1 MIRTV
6 LVFIALCASI
16 VSASIAGALNID
28 IYGPGQSR
36 VNLFIAEALSK
47 DGAGAL
53 SAIPGNA
60 PADLQQPAAQPNF
73 VAVKNRRRPDERH
86 LEPNRQ
92 TVAAPIVPRVV

>member
-16 VSASIAGALNID
+16 VSASTAGALNID

-53 SAIPGNA
+53 SAILPYLFSKILHAGEIYKA
-60 PADLQQPAAQPNF
+60 LS
-73 VAVKNRRRPDERH
+73 
-86 LEPNRQ
+86 L
-92 TVAAPIVPRVV
+92 